1 MLKAQLDGARLGVG
15 SDAFFPFADGV
26 EEIIKAGATAII
38 QPGGSMRDAEVVAA
52 ADARRHRHGGDR
64 DATLPPLAPALR
76 GGRSVRAMPPVTCS
90 RCFTVFE
97 AEAPGTAPL
106 CPRCAALLAPV
117 EAIEPEASD
126 EPPARRRRVRSP
138 RRPAALAVAVA
149 VAAIAAGVVLRQR
162 PRHPAPA
169 PSEPNPIADQAA
181 QWRSQGVAPPDGDAA
196 ALAAAGREA
205 LAADRSERTAEARL
219 DFQRA
224 LAIDPGSLDALAGWV
239 TAYAFLAG
247 DDPDG
252 EELKRCHRLLDHA
265 LLRSEGR
272 PDLLAARAHLLL
284 ASPGGANEA
293 EARSV
298 AAEAVALAPDFPAAR
313 VAMGAALF
321 SKDPRAAAAEFERA
335 ARSGDRRALWLAA
348 RARWRGG
355 EPAAALAHLARRLTQ
370 DPGQPD
376 ALELLFEVEAGVGRL
391 EAARAT
397 LRSWARLDPRSAAPL
412 LGLAMVEAQADGD
425 LLAARR
431 LLAAAE
437 RLQADDFVAARVLAQ
452 RAAIEAAAGDAAAA
466 QRAVTAALRRVPAS
480 APARFQAALL
490 AYRRGDAA
498 GLRESA
504 GVVGGRAGTAVAR
517 LLAARLAELSPAPE
531 EAFAAWEAAAAAA
544 PRDLRMLLAAGG
556 ALARLHDPS
565 RALVLAGRAARRD
578 PAEPRI
584 RLALTEFWEAPV
596 SLAEASRAFADLAR
610 REPCARRRRCRP
622 LPPAS
627 CSSGGRGPRRRWP
640 ARPGRRPRRP
650 CAPRVILAQLALDR
664 GRTREA
670 LQAAREA
677 WALEPEDAV
686 AAEVLARALE
696 ASGRAEEALGAHR
709 RALQLDPG
717 LDTAVL
723 GEALALARRGD
734 TAGARIRLARLVAA
748 DPGQTRARGALLDLG
763 P

>member
-1 MLKAQLDGARLGVG
+1 
-15 SDAFFPFADGV
+15 
-26 EEIIKAGATAII
+26 
-38 QPGGSMRDAEVVAA
+38 
-52 ADARRHRHGGDR
+52 
-64 DATLPPLAPALR
+64 
-76 GGRSVRAMPPVTCS
+76 MPPVTCS
-90 RCFTVFE
+90 RCFAVFE

-106 CPRCAALLAPV
+106 CPRCAALQAPV
-117 EAIEPEASD
+117 EAVEPEASD
-126 EPPARRRRVRSP
+126 EPPARRRRARSP
-138 RRPAALAVAVA
+138 RWPAALAVAVA
-149 VAAIAAGVVLRQR
+149 AAAIAAGAVFWQR

-169 PSEPNPIADQAA
+169 PSEPNPIADQAE

-196 ALAAAGREA
+196 SVAAAGREA
-205 LAADRSERTAEARL
+205 LAADRPERTAEARL
-219 DFQRA
+219 AFQRA

-247 DDPDG
+247 ADPDG

-321 SKDPRAAAAEFERA
+321 SKDPRAAAVEFERA

-355 EPAAALAHLARRLTQ
+355 EPAPALTHLARRLAQ

-397 LRSWARLDPRSAAPL
+397 LRSWARLDPRSARPL
-412 LGLAMVEAQADGD
+412 LGLAMIEAQADGD

-437 RLQADDFVAARVLAQ
+437 RLPADDFVAARVLAQ

-610 REPCARRRRCRP
+610 REPMRSPEALSAAATCELLLGRTRAAEALARAAGEEAP
-622 LPPAS
+622 QA
-627 CSSGGRGPRRRWP
+627 
-640 ARPGRRPRRP
+640 AR
-650 CAPRVILAQLALDR
+650 PRVILAQLALDR
-664 GRTREA
+664 GRMREA
-670 LQAAREA
+670 LQTAREA

-723 GEALALARRGD
+723 GEALARARRGD
-734 TAGARIRLARLVAA
+734 AAGARIRLARLVAA